1 MYIARQFMVPRAIV
15 KLNSAHRGIFA
26 KVGFM
31 AVSGLMI
38 PNGSMTNRNQ

>member
-1 MYIARQFMVPRAIV
+1 MYIARQFMAPRVIV
-15 KLNSAHRGIFA
+15 KLNSAQSGIFA

-31 AVSGLMI
+31 AVSGLII